1 MKAHHATVPALDL
14 QPGFKP
20 RVEVAVARPI
30 DIGPGTVQEAR
41 DHG

>member
-1 MKAHHATVPALDL
+1 MKARHATVPALDL

-20 RVEVAVARPI
+20 SMEIAVALPI
-30 DIGPGTVQEAR
+30 DIGPGTAQEAR